1 MTYENDPLID
11 MIVKTIKEHVSK
23 ISTLSPAE

>member
-23 ISTLSPAE
+23 IQGLSPAE